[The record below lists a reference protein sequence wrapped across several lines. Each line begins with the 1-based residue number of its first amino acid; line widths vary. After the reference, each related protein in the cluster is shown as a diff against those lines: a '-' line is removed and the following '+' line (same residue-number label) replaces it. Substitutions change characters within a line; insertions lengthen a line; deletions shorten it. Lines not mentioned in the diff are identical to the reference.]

1 MLQVADDQTIVCF
14 GAEGAALAT
23 LVTGTPLNSI
33 FASGL
38 DLNFICC
45 SCVFNINMLKL
56 ILLTLLSLMSCLS
69 FLNQTDGRMFLFGVD
84 VQGHNALILKN

>member
-1 MLQVADDQTIVCF
+1 MLQVADNQTIVCF

-45 SCVFNINMLKL
+45 SCVSNINMLKL
-56 ILLTLLSLMSCLS
+56 ITNITLSDVLS
-69 FLNQTDGRMFLFGVD
+69 FVPQPNRWSHVPLRC
-84 VQGHNALILKN
+84 